1 VKKLQYFVGSF
12 VYFDFTEAEEIYTG
26 WTEIERTP
34 RINNLFKQNQE
45 LLMEL
50 MMVQS
55 MLQREIEKIEGRD
68 GSEESEE

>member
-1 VKKLQYFVGSF
+1 MKKLQYFVGSF
-12 VYFDFTEAEEIYTG
+12 VYFDFTESEEIYTG